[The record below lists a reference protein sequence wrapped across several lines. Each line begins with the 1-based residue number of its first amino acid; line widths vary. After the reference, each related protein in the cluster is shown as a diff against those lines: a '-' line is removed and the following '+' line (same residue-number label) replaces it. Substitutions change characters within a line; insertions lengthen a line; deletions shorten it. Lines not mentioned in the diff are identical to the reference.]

1 MKMKVCRICGTEKS
15 IDNFRK
21 GKVCKKCENENN
33 KKWNSANKEKMKAYQ
48 KQYYIEHINEIK
60 EKRKN
65 QWSNWSENN
74 KHHLKE
80 YRKNK
85 SDLEKNKDKIRRTIR
100 LSFRRKG
107 FIKSKHTE
115 EIVGISLIKFYEYL
129 LQTFKNNYGYEW
141 DGIEPIHIDHK
152 RPLKYATTEEEV
164 MRLCNYK
171 NLQLLKAKDNLQ
183 KSSKINY
190 ELKGE

>member
-1 MKMKVCRICGTEKS
+1 METKICRICNIKKNVQ
-15 IDNFRK
+15 DFRK

-33 KKWNSANKEKMKAYQ
+33 KKWNSANKEKMKKYQ

-60 EKRKN
+60 EKRKK

-74 KHHLKE
+74 KQYLKE

-85 SDLEKNKDKIRRTIR
+85 SDLEKSKDKIRRTIR

-107 FIKSKHTE
+107 FVKSKHTE
-115 EIVGISLIKFYEYL
+115 EILGISLTKFYEYL
-129 LQTFKNNYGYEW
+129 LQTFKDNYGYEW

-152 RPLKYATTEEEV
+152 QPLKYATTKEEV
-164 MRLCNYK
+164 MELCNYK
-171 NLQLLKAKDNLQ
+171 NLQLLKAKDNLE

-190 ELKGE
+190 KLKGE

>member
-1 MKMKVCRICGTEKS
+1 METKICRICGIEKS

-33 KKWNSANKEKMKAYQ
+33 KKWNNENKEKMKEYQ
-48 KQYYIEHINEIK
+48 KQYYIEHINKIK

-65 QWSNWSENN
+65 QWSKWSENN

-85 SDLEKNKDKIRRTIR
+85 SDLEKRKDKIRRTIR

-115 EIVGISLIKFYEYL
+115 EILGISLNKFYEYL
-129 LQTFKNNYGYEW
+129 LQTFKDNYGYEW